1 MNSALALGKPLNYSV
16 SSLIKM
22 GIIPFTTELQHNTHL
37 PIFIVTDSNDIYCDS
52 LVQTTLAF
60 FVLVFTVPSI
70 MIAHAM
76 QSSCYM
82 FMKRM
87 SENGLLDSSKKE

>member
-22 GIIPFTTELQHNTHL
+22 GIIPFTTELQHDTHP
-37 PIFIVTDSNDIYCDS
+37 PIFIVTDSTDIYCDP

-60 FVLVFTVPSI
+60 FCLGLHCSKHHDCTR
-70 MIAHAM
+70 HAK
-76 QSSCYM
+76 Q
-82 FMKRM
+82 
-87 SENGLLDSSKKE
+87 LLHVYETNVRKWLTR